1 MRTRTRATAP
11 AVAAAAPALLL
22 ALLLA
27 GCGGGGSDDGAGA
40 GVTTDDGGPYGMGGA
55 RGDDGT
61 ADDAADDEGAAAATV
76 ALGSTDLGEVLVGPD
91 GMTLHLYDPDAQGA
105 STCYDQ
111 CAQAWPP
118 LLADDGAPAAGDGV
132 DAALLGTTERTDG
145 GVQVTYDGW
154 PLYYWAQDDAPG
166 DATGQGVNDVWWVL
180 DASGEPIRD

>member
-27 GCGGGGSDDGAGA
+27 GCGGGGADDGAGA
-40 GVTTDDGGPYGMGGA
+40 GATTDDGGPYGMGGG
-55 RGDDGT
+55 RDDDGT
-61 ADDAADDEGAAAATV
+61 AGDEGAAAATV

-91 GMTLHLYDPDAQGA
+91 GMTLYLYDPDAQGA

>member
-27 GCGGGGSDDGAGA
+27 GCGGGGADDGAGA
-40 GVTTDDGGPYGMGGA
+40 GATTDDGGPYGMGGG
-55 RGDDGT
+55 RDGDGT
-61 ADDAADDEGAAAATV
+61 AGDEGAAAATV

-91 GMTLHLYDPDAQGA
+91 GMTLYLYDPDAQGA

-145 GVQVTYDGW
+145 GLQVTYDGW

>member
-27 GCGGGGSDDGAGA
+27 GCGGGGADDGAGA
-40 GVTTDDGGPYGMGGA
+40 GATTDDGGPYGMGGG
-55 RGDDGT
+55 RDDDGT
-61 ADDAADDEGAAAATV
+61 AGDEGAAAATV
-76 ALGSTDLGEVLVGPD
+76 ALGSTDLGEVLVGPA
-91 GMTLHLYDPDAQGA
+91 GMTLYLYDPDAQGA

-145 GVQVTYDGW
+145 GLQVTYDGW